1 MDDRRRF
8 EEYVEKV
15 NALMRS
21 EEFYANFRRRL
32 RASRPEL
39 KLNKKDRKK
48 HFELDWIEMIESC
61 ITNLDNIV
69 RNPRKFI
76 VVEED
81 IVDISLARAISTE
94 SIKHLAQ
101 HTNMIAAVDK
111 EGNVTPNRILNTTKE
126 ESFEVYENRFIY
138 TLLKNLSNFV
148 SRRLDAIK
156 MSYVND
162 HILEL
167 TAKANFYMGKT
178 RVFYNLELSGSL
190 PSDPEREAEQSR
202 DIEILQRVTKL
213 QRIISDFLS
222 SPFAKQMV
230 NSAPV
235 RPPITRTNVILKNP
249 DFKKALVLWQ
259 FIESYTKM
267 GFQVENDVKK
277 IPVDDKVE
285 TAVSDMMC
293 FSNMIMEGLI
303 QGEAQDAA
311 FYDEANI
318 TEEDVK
324 EKEVEKAEERQDEA
338 IPPEEEKEVEQ
349 PSEQEVAEQVPQPQ
363 ETPEESGEE
372 GEEESPEVASEDE
385 TRPEEEK
392 GEEEELPSDFGIA
405 EIRNMFQQTDTKVT
419 KAELRRINLAIDRV
433 LLAERGAS
441 AKRKTDVAEIQSRQ
455 QGKEREDLRR
465 QLEKE
470 KETVERVLARKEK
483 MEEKQRQAAERQ
495 RLRAER
501 RLKEIEE
508 KLERESVAEQPG
520 EEYEKLEEVVTE
532 SMAPMLATD
541 MTDIDGADAP
551 DPAVGRE
558 EPGTAVQS
566 EDAEKTPEK
575 DDAAPSRPE
584 ENGEMRAE
592 AEDGEMPGE
601 AVVETAEDKSE
612 KSESAVAEQSDDV
625 MIVPKKTKKKST
637 KKGSERS
644 DEKIGANSPE
654 KVEKT
659 LAPRKNIK
667 PSGGGK

>member
-349 PSEQEVAEQVPQPQ
+349 PAEQEVAEQVPQPQ

-372 GEEESPEVASEDE
+372 GEEESPEDASEDE

-405 EIRNMFQQTDTKVT
+405 EIRNMFQQTVT

-508 KLERESVAEQPG
+508 KLERESVAEQSG

-541 MTDIDGADAP
+541 MTDIDGTDAP

-558 EPGTAVQS
+558 GPAAAVQS
-566 EDAEKTPEK
+566 EDGEKTPEK
-575 DDAAPSRPE
+575 DDAAPSRSE

-601 AVVETAEDKSE
+601 AVVATAADKSE

-644 DEKIGANSPE
+644 DEKIGAKSPE

>member
-349 PSEQEVAEQVPQPQ
+349 PAEQEVAEQVPQPQ

-372 GEEESPEVASEDE
+372 GEEESPEDASEDE

-508 KLERESVAEQPG
+508 KLERESVAEQSG

-541 MTDIDGADAP
+541 MTDIDGTDAP

-558 EPGTAVQS
+558 GPAAAVQS
-566 EDAEKTPEK
+566 EDGEKTPEK
-575 DDAAPSRPE
+575 DDAAPSRSE

-644 DEKIGANSPE
+644 DEKIGAKSPA
-654 KVEKT
+654 KVAKT

>member
-349 PSEQEVAEQVPQPQ
+349 PAEQEVAEQVPQPQ

-372 GEEESPEVASEDE
+372 GEEESPEDASEDE

-508 KLERESVAEQPG
+508 KLERESVAEQSG

-541 MTDIDGADAP
+541 MTDIDGTDAP

-558 EPGTAVQS
+558 GPAAAVQS
-566 EDAEKTPEK
+566 EDGEKTPEK
-575 DDAAPSRPE
+575 DDAAPSRSE

-644 DEKIGANSPE
+644 DEKIGAKSPE

>member
-349 PSEQEVAEQVPQPQ
+349 PAEQEVAEQVPQPQ

-372 GEEESPEVASEDE
+372 GEEESPEDASEDE

-508 KLERESVAEQPG
+508 KLERESVAEQSG

-541 MTDIDGADAP
+541 MTDIDGTDAP

-558 EPGTAVQS
+558 GPAAAVQS
-566 EDAEKTPEK
+566 EDGEKTPEK
-575 DDAAPSRPE
+575 DDAAPSRSE

-612 KSESAVAEQSDDV
+612 KSESAAAEQSDDV
-625 MIVPKKTKKKST
+625 MIVPKKTKKNST

>member
-167 TAKANFYMGKT
+167 TAKSNFYMGKT

-363 ETPEESGEE
+363 ETPEGSGEE
-372 GEEESPEVASEDE
+372 GEEESPEDASEDE

-508 KLERESVAEQPG
+508 KLERESVAEQSG

-541 MTDIDGADAP
+541 MTDIDGTDAP

-566 EDAEKTPEK
+566 EDGEKSPEK

-592 AEDGEMPGE
+592 ADGGEMPGE

-612 KSESAVAEQSDDV
+612 KSESAAAEQSDDV
-625 MIVPKKTKKKST
+625 MIVPKKTKKNST

-644 DEKIGANSPE
+644 DEKIGAKSPE